1 MKKVLLLLAALAATL
16 PALPQTAREEILA
29 DRHRSASN
37 YYAYPEP
44 TTPQTP
50 PPAGYK
56 PVYLSHYARH
66 GSRWLIGRGE
76 YTNPRNTLRKAN
88 AQGKLSAD
96 GRRALSVLDS
106 MASLAK
112 GRLGELTAKG
122 ARQHRGIA
130 ERMYQNYKPI
140 FKKNAP
146 VDARSTVV
154 IRCILSM
161 MNECLQLQEHV
172 PSLNITSDA
181 SQADMYYMNDERN
194 AAVGKHYN
202 GTRAD
207 SVRRVFYAR
216 NVHPQAF
223 ARRLFND
230 EAYARDSVN
239 AGALMSQIFSVA
251 SNMQS
256 HDLDLDLYFLFTDEE
271 LYQQWRY
278 QNVSW
283 YLSLGPSAINGG
295 MMPYYERNLLQ
306 NILTTADSCLALENP
321 GATLRFGHEVVV
333 LPLACLMELDSCGRQ
348 YEDPETLE
356 QHWRNYKIFP
366 MASNV
371 QLVFYRKR
379 GSDDVLVKAL
389 LNEREASLPVASDL
403 KPYYHWQ
410 DVRAYYQRKIDAFR

>member
-1 MKKVLLLLAALAATL
+1 MKKILLLLAVLSAAL
-16 PALPQTAREEILA
+16 PALSQTAREEILA
-29 DRHRSASN
+29 DIHRSASN

-76 YTNPRNTLRKAN
+76 YTHPRDALRKAN
-88 AQGKLSAD
+88 AQGKLTAD
-96 GRRALSVLDS
+96 GQRALSVLDS
-106 MASLAK
+106 MAALAK
-112 GRLGELTAKG
+112 GRLGELTRKG

-130 ERMYQNYKPI
+130 ERMYRNYKPI
-140 FKKNAP
+140 FQKGAP

-161 MNECLQLQEHV
+161 MNECLQLQGHDA
-172 PSLNITSDA
+172 SLSFTSDA
-181 SQADMYYMNDERN
+181 SQADMYYMNDEHN
-194 AAVGKHYN
+194 AAVGKYRA
-202 GTRAD
+202 GAKAD

-216 NVHPQAF
+216 NVHPEAF
-223 ARRLFND
+223 AARLFND
-230 EAYARDSVN
+230 AAYARDSVN
-239 AGALMSQIFSVA
+239 VGALMGQIFNVA

-256 HDLDLDLYFLFTDEE
+256 HDLDLDLYFLFTPEE
-271 LYQQWRY
+271 LYRMWRY
-278 QNVSW
+278 QNLSW
-283 YLSLGPSAINGG
+283 YLSLGPSALSSGK
-295 MMPYYERNLLQ
+295 MPYYEKNLLQ
-306 NILTTADSCLALENP
+306 NILTTADSCLALPKP

-379 GSDDVLVKAL
+379 GSQDVLVKAL
-389 LNEREASLPVASDL
+389 LNEREVSLPVATDQY
-403 KPYYHWQ
+403 PYYHWA